1 MHNQA
6 PAEEAKMDAGG
17 NQHFGL
23 GQINEA
29 QNEDISEATEMMQG
43 NGEAIQY
50 APAQEA
56 IGTQLE
62 MMS

>member
-1 MHNQA
+1 
-6 PAEEAKMDAGG
+6 MDAGG